1 MSRFRI
7 LRMFLNTLI
16 WGAAGVI
23 TILLLPF
30 LNPLRPRV
38 LRPFGALQ
46 IAPACTDQGVL
57 AMNYPIDMK
66 PDRIRWKRTKG
77 RQQLLLN
84 KIYDAVTEEFTRDA
98 MASLATVLAH
108 LCIVT
113 DVAKPEAIEAFGNA
127 FDEARD
133 MLSGSGANASLLN

>member
-1 MSRFRI
+1 
-7 LRMFLNTLI
+7 
-16 WGAAGVI
+16 
-23 TILLLPF
+23 
-30 LNPLRPRV
+30 
-38 LRPFGALQ
+38 
-46 IAPACTDQGVL
+46 
-57 AMNYPIDMK
+57 MNYPIDIK
-66 PDRIRWKRTKG
+66 PERIRCKRTKG
-77 RQQLLLN
+77 RKQLLLN
-84 KIYDAVTEEFTRDA
+84 KVYDAVTEEFTRDA